1 MYDVVL
7 GIDADEKRAE
17 AQLENIVELP
27 VDNSSMRVTIVH
39 VFDANP
45 RGQSASQV
53 GAVRDTA
60 DGLTEAGIEVEIRGS
75 GGDPAEEILK
85 VADQVDADL
94 ISVAGRKRSPSGKA
108 IFGSVSQSIL
118 LQTALPV
125 IVSGE

>member
-1 MYDVVL
+1 M